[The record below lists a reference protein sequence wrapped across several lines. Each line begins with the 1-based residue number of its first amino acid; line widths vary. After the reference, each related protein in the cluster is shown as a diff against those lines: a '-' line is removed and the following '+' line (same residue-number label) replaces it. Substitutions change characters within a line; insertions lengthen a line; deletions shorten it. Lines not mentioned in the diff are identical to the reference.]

1 MPAFDPL
8 AYAFSPAHAARY
20 SGLSL
25 TRIKTLLREGVL
37 ACRHD
42 GRHRLILRSDLEAY
56 LLGLGTGAVVKPRG
70 EAGRF
75 APSL

>member
-25 TRIKTLLREGVL
+25 TRIKTLLRDGVL
-37 ACRHD
+37 PCRRD
-42 GRHRLILRSDLEAY
+42 GRHRLILRSDLETY
-56 LLGLGTGAVVKPRG
+56 LLGLGSGVAVKPRA

>member
-8 AYAFSPAHAARY
+8 AYAFSPAHAARF

-37 ACRHD
+37 ACRRD
-42 GRHRLILRSDLEAY
+42 G
-56 LLGLGTGAVVKPRG
+56 KPQQVPPPG
-70 EAGRF
+70 VPA
-75 APSL
+75 